1 MKREELVLFYQF
13 RDDEKLALAQKT
25 LHRLGIHTKVLPE
38 EAWREKIGY
47 LLGLKGFR
55 AANPED
61 YEDDPFVFP
70 HEVMVLQHIRNK
82 RLDAVL
88 KALKDAGVPPV
99 HYKSVVTPFNTLW
112 TLRRLCETMQKEHA
126 AMIEMEEAKEKKDKK
141 NEALEGNE

>member
-82 RLDAVL
+82 RLD
-88 KALKDAGVPPV
+88 GVPPV

-141 NEALEGNE
+141 NEASEGNE

>member
-1 MKREELVLFYQF
+1 M
-13 RDDEKLALAQKT
+13 
-25 LHRLGIHTKVLPE
+25 LPE

-88 KALKDAGVPPV
+88 KALKDAGVPQV

-126 AMIEMEEAKEKKDKK
+126 AMIEMEEVKEKKKQ
-141 NEALEGNE
+141 EAAGDGDE

>member
-1 MKREELVLFYQF
+1 MTRSS
-13 RDDEKLALAQKT
+13 RS
-25 LHRLGIHTKVLPE
+25 HRRRCIHTKVLPE

-61 YEDDPFVFP
+61 YEGDPFVFP

-88 KALKDAGVPPV
+88 KALKDAGVPQV

-126 AMIEMEEAKEKKDKK
+126 AMIEMEEVKEKKKQ
-141 NEALEGNE
+141 EAAGDGDE

>member
-61 YEDDPFVFP
+61 
-70 HEVMVLQHIRNK
+70 
-82 RLDAVL
+82 
-88 KALKDAGVPPV
+88 AGVPQV

-126 AMIEMEEAKEKKDKK
+126 AMIEMEEVKEKKKQ
-141 NEALEGNE
+141 EAAGDGDE

>member
-82 RLDAVL
+82 RLAQGAQGCGRAACPLQVGRHAFQHALDTAPPLRDDAEG
-88 KALKDAGVPPV
+88 A
-99 HYKSVVTPFNTLW
+99 
-112 TLRRLCETMQKEHA
+112 RRDDRDGRGKR
-126 AMIEMEEAKEKKDKK
+126 EERQE
-141 NEALEGNE
+141 ERGFRRQ

>member
-61 YEDDPFVFP
+61 YEGDPFVFP

-88 KALKDAGVPPV
+88 KALKDAGVPQV

-112 TLRRLCETMQKEHA
+112 TLRPPLRDDAEGACGDDRDGRSEGK
-126 AMIEMEEAKEKKDKK
+126 EEA
-141 NEALEGNE
+141 GGCRRRR

>member
-61 YEDDPFVFP
+61 YEGDPFVFP

-88 KALKDAGVPPV
+88 KALKDAGVPQV

-112 TLRRLCETMQKEHA
+112 TLRRLCETM
-126 AMIEMEEAKEKKDKK
+126 
-141 NEALEGNE
+141 

>member
-70 HEVMVLQHIRNK
+70 HEVMVLQHILN
-82 RLDAVL
+82 
-88 KALKDAGVPPV
+88 
-99 HYKSVVTPFNTLW
+99 
-112 TLRRLCETMQKEHA
+112 
-126 AMIEMEEAKEKKDKK
+126 
-141 NEALEGNE
+141 

>member
-55 AANPED
+55 AANPKD

-99 HYKSVVTPFNTLW
+99 LS
-112 TLRRLCETMQKEHA
+112 
-126 AMIEMEEAKEKKDKK
+126 
-141 NEALEGNE
+141 